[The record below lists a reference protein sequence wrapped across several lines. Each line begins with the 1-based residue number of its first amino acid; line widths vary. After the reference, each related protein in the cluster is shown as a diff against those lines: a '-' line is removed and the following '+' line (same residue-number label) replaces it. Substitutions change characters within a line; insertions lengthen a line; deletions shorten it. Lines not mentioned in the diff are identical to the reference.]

1 MPQIIQVTVDPNNED
16 FDIIVS
22 SWTYNPTKERI
33 KERISRHLSEGK
45 LFSMI
50 YQNQLIGAVAYKEI
64 DHNVSEITG
73 IGISVKNRNKGFG
86 RQLINLIEQEIPTKE
101 ILIET
106 DNNAVNFYRY
116 CEYMIYNTKMLDNG
130 IIRYQLIKK
139 KK

>member
-1 MPQIIQVTVDPNNED
+1 MPQITQVKVDPNNED
-16 FDIIVS
+16 LDFIVS

-45 LFSMI
+45 LFSMV

-64 DHNVSEITG
+64 DQNVSEITG
-73 IGISVKNRNKGFG
+73 IGISVKHRNQGFG
-86 RQLINLIEQEIPTKE
+86 RQLINIIEQEIPTKE

-106 DNNAVNFYRY
+106 DNNAVNFYEH
-116 CEYMIYNTKMLDNG
+116 CEYKIYNTKTLDNG

-139 KK
+139 KI